1 MFDCVVNGDVVRLV
15 VGLSASAAARDRD
28 VSGGASADVLM
39 ILTRD
44 GLSAVGTDGVARLT
58 TPALSV
64 TECRGVGRV
73 AVPAARIVQVLDAL
87 KGAGPVALKA
97 GGKDGRVLTVKAGK
111 TEYKLQCGEVDDF
124 PPAKDEV
131 TYGAGITL
139 GAAAL
144 SDALGAVIPAVSD
157 DVNRLGL
164 NGAAVEHVAGPDGR
178 AAGALRWVGTDGSR
192 LTWAEVIVD
201 APVDPGAVRIPRTS
215 LFGKAQAHALRQ
227 VIRGNGDPDG
237 ATVTLAWG
245 PRHLRAEVGG
255 VVGPDGVRAQATV
268 VEYRLLDGQFPDY
281 RLVLLPESSIRITAT
296 VDGGALA
303 SALSRVGL
311 CADDKN
317 SSIRVA
323 LNEGRIGLAAVSVKA
338 GSAQEEVDAEVDGAP
353 LQTGF
358 NARYLADAVK
368 AAGAGPVTFRLA
380 GALDPVAWSGARAGV
395 GGVVMPMRLD

>member
-1 MFDCVVNGDVVRLV
+1 MLECVVNSDIVRLV
-15 VGLSASAAARDRD
+15 VGLAASAAARDRD
-28 VSGGASADVLM
+28 VSGGASADVLLT
-39 ILTRD
+39 LTRD

-73 AVPAARIVQVLDAL
+73 SVPAARIVQVLDAL
-87 KGAGPVALKA
+87 KGAGPVWMKA

-131 TYGAGITL
+131 TYGAPVTL

-144 SDALGAVIPAVSD
+144 ADALGAVTPAVSD

-164 NGAAVEHVAGPDGR
+164 NGAAVEHVAGPGEHSPW
-178 AAGALRWVGTDGSR
+178 ALRWVGTDGVR
-192 LTWAEVIVD
+192 LTWAEVVID
-201 APVDPGAVRIPRTS
+201 APVDPDAVCIPRTS
-215 LFGKAQAHALRQ
+215 LFGKAQAAALRQ

-268 VEYRLLDGQFPDY
+268 VEYRMIDGQFPDY
-281 RLVLLPESSIRITAT
+281 RLVLPPESSIRITAT
-296 VDGGALA
+296 VDGSALA
-303 SALSRVGL
+303 AGLARVGL

-368 AAGAGPVTFRLA
+368 AAGAGPVTFRLG

>member
-1 MFDCVVNGDVVRLV
+1 MLDCLVNGDVVRLV
-15 VGLSASAAARDRD
+15 VGLAASAAARDRD
-28 VSGGASADVLM
+28 VSGGASADVLLS
-39 ILTRD
+39 LTRD

-87 KGAGPVALKA
+87 RGAGPVAMKA

-111 TEYKLQCGEVDDF
+111 TEYKLQCGEVEDF

-131 TYGAGITL
+131 TYGAPVTL
-139 GAAAL
+139 GAVAL

-157 DVNRLGL
+157 DVNRQGL

-201 APVDPGAVRIPRTS
+201 AKVDPDVVRIPRTS

-268 VEYRLLDGQFPDY
+268 VEYRMIEGQFPDY

-303 SALSRVGL
+303 AGLARDGL

-338 GSAQEEVDAEVDGAP
+338 GSAQEEVDAEVDGPP

-358 NARYLADAVK
+358 NARYLSDAVK
-368 AAGAGPVTFRLA
+368 AAGAGPVTFRLRD
-380 GALDPVAWSGARAGV
+380 ALDPVAWSGARAGV

>member
-1 MFDCVVNGDVVRLV
+1 MLDCVVNGDVVRLV
-15 VGLSASAAARDRD
+15 VGLAASAAARDRD
-28 VSGGASADVLM
+28 VSGGASADVLLS
-39 ILTRD
+39 LTRD

-87 KGAGPVALKA
+87 KGAGPVALRA

-131 TYGAGITL
+131 TYGAPVTL
-139 GAAAL
+139 GALAL
-144 SDALGAVIPAVSD
+144 SDALGAVTPAVSD

-201 APVDPGAVRIPRTS
+201 APVDPGAVKIPRTS
-215 LFGKAQAHALRQ
+215 LFGKAQAAALRQ

-268 VEYRLLDGQFPDY
+268 VEYRMIEGQFPDY
-281 RLVLLPESSIRITAT
+281 RLVLLPEASIQRTVT

-303 SALSRVGL
+303 SALARVGL

-338 GSAQEEVDAEVDGAP
+338 GSAQEEVDAEVDGPP

-358 NARYLADAVK
+358 NARYLSDAVK
-368 AAGAGPVTFRLA
+368 AAGAGPVTLRLRD
-380 GALDPVAWSGARAGV
+380 ALDPVAWSGARAGV

>member
-1 MFDCVVNGDVVRLV
+1 MFECVVNGDVARLV
-15 VGLSASAAARDRD
+15 VGLAASAAARDRD
-28 VSGGASADVLM
+28 VSGGASADVLLS
-39 ILTRD
+39 LTRD

-64 TECRGVGRV
+64 TGCLGVGRV

-87 KGAGPVALKA
+87 KGAGPVAMKA
-97 GGKDGRVLTVKAGK
+97 GGKDGRMLTVKAGK
-111 TEYKLQCGEVDDF
+111 TEYRLQCGEVEDF

-131 TYGAGITL
+131 TYGAPVTL
-139 GAAAL
+139 GAVAL

-164 NGAAVEHVAGPDGR
+164 NGAAVEHVAGPDG
-178 AAGALRWVGTDGSR
+178 ASAGALRWVGTDGSR

-201 APVDPGAVRIPRTS
+201 VPVDPDAVRIPRTS
-215 LFGKAQAHALRQ
+215 LFGKPQAAALRQ

-268 VEYRLLDGQFPDY
+268 VEYRMIEGQFPDY
-281 RLVLLPESSIRITAT
+281 RLVLLPETSIQRTVT

-323 LNEGRIGLAAVSVKA
+323 LNEGRISLAAVSLKA
-338 GSAQEEVDAEVDGAP
+338 GSAREEVDADVDGPP
-353 LQTGF
+353 LHTGF
-358 NARYLADAVK
+358 NARYLADTMK
-368 AAGAGPVTFRLA
+368 AAGAGSVTLRLA

>member
-15 VGLSASAAARDRD
+15 VGLAASAAARDRD
-28 VSGGASADVLM
+28 VSGGASTDVLLS
-39 ILTRD
+39 LTRD

-131 TYGAGITL
+131 TYGAAVTL
-139 GAAAL
+139 GAVAL

-157 DVNRLGL
+157 DVNRQGL

-178 AAGALRWVGTDGSR
+178 APWALRWVGTDGSR
-192 LTWAEVIVD
+192 LTWAEVIINE
-201 APVDPGAVRIPRTS
+201 AVSPDTVCIPRTS

-268 VEYRLLDGQFPDY
+268 VEYRMIEGQFPNY

-303 SALSRVGL
+303 AGLSRVGL

-323 LNEGRIGLAAVSVKA
+323 LNEGRIGLAAVSLKA
-338 GSAQEEVDAEVDGAP
+338 GSAQEEVDAEVDGPP

-358 NARYLADAVK
+358 NARYLSDAVK

>member
-15 VGLSASAAARDRD
+15 VGLAASAAARDRD

-64 TECRGVGRV
+64 TECRGLGRV

-131 TYGAGITL
+131 TYGAPVTL
-139 GAAAL
+139 GAVAL

-157 DVNRLGL
+157 DVNRQGL

-303 SALSRVGL
+303 AGLSRVGL

-323 LNEGRIGLAAVSVKA
+323 LNEGRIGLAAVSLKA

>member
-1 MFDCVVNGDVVRLV
+1 MLDCVVNGDVVRLV
-15 VGLSASAAARDRD
+15 VGLAASVAARDRD
-28 VSGGASADVLM
+28 VSGGASADVLLS
-39 ILTRD
+39 LTRD

-87 KGAGPVALKA
+87 RGAGPVALKA

-111 TEYKLQCGEVDDF
+111 TEYKLQCGEVEDF

-131 TYGAGITL
+131 TYGAPVTL
-139 GAAAL
+139 GAVAL

-201 APVDPGAVRIPRTS
+201 APVDPGAVRVPRTS
-215 LFGKAQAHALRQ
+215 LFGKAQAAALRQ

-268 VEYRLLDGQFPDY
+268 VEYRMIDGQFPDY
-281 RLVLLPESSIRITAT
+281 RLVLLPEASIQRTVT

-303 SALSRVGL
+303 AGLSRVGL

-323 LNEGRIGLAAVSVKA
+323 LNEGRIGLAAVSLKA
-338 GSAQEEVDAEVDGAP
+338 GSAQEEVDAEVDGPP
-353 LQTGF
+353 LSTGF
-358 NARYLADAVK
+358 NARYLADAIK
-368 AAGAGPVTFRLA
+368 AAGAGPVTLRLRD
-380 GALDPVAWSGARAGV
+380 ALDPVAWSGARPGV

>member
-15 VGLSASAAARDRD
+15 VGLAASAAARDRD

-268 VEYRLLDGQFPDY
+268 VEYRMIEGQFPDY
-281 RLVLLPESSIRITAT
+281 RLVLLHESSIRITAT

-311 CADDKN
+311 CADDKT

-358 NARYLADAVK
+358 NARYLSDAVK